1 MMAARRRLHRDN
13 NFDALRL
20 VAATLV
26 ILSHSWALTG
36 SVVDPVVALTGGRLY
51 AGELG
56 VWIFFAMSGY
66 LVTDSYRNRRSVVA
80 FLEARALRIY
90 PAFLVAI
97 VFGIVVG
104 ALVTTL
110 PLHAYFADANT
121 WRYLYRNL
129 VFDLRY
135 ELPGVFPTNPYPRA
149 VNGSIWTLPGEA
161 FMYLFVAAL
170 GVTTLLWHR
179 RACGFVLAALIAT
192 IAAEPLIVTGV
203 PRIGSPLY
211 ALPAIS
217 FLTGMLMLLYRERVV
232 LHGAVI
238 VALVALVLIA
248 APHVPSAVP
257 LYACVVGA
265 YVTFYLAFHRVRVPI
280 PERIGDVSY
289 GLYVYA
295 FPMQQF
301 VVWLDPGIGPW
312 RLFAI
317 AFPPTFALAWLSW
330 HFVERP
336 ALSLKGALAL
346 PVPRPT

>member
-1 MMAARRRLHRDN
+1 LPAGRLHRDN
-13 NFDALRL
+13 NFDVLRL
-20 VAATLV
+20 AAATLV

-66 LVTDSYRNRRSVVA
+66 LVTDSYCKRRSLFA

-90 PAFLVAI
+90 PAFFVAI
-97 VFGIVVG
+97 VLGIVVG

-110 PLHAYFADANT
+110 PLRAYFGDADT

-129 VFDLRY
+129 LFELRY
-135 ELPGVFPTNPYPRA
+135 ELPGVFAANPFPRA

-161 FMYLFVAAL
+161 MMYLLVAAL
-170 GVTTLLWHR
+170 GVATLLWHR
-179 RACGFVLAALIAT
+179 RVCGFVLAALIAT
-192 IAAEPLIVTGV
+192 IAAEPLIVTGL

-211 ALPAIS
+211 ALPVVS
-217 FLTGMLMLLYRERVV
+217 FLLGMLMLLYRDRVV
-232 LHGAVI
+232 LHAAI
-238 VALVALVLIA
+238 AVALVALVLIA
-248 APHVPSAVP
+248 APHVRTAVP
-257 LYACVVGA
+257 LYACVAGA
-265 YVTFYLAFHRVRVPI
+265 YITFYLAFHRVRVRL
-280 PERIGDVSY
+280 PERVGDVSY

-295 FPMQQF
+295 FPTQQF
-301 VVWLDPGIGPW
+301 VVWLVPAIGPW
-312 RLFAI
+312 SLFAV
-317 AFPPTFALAWLSW
+317 AFPATFALAWLSW

>member
-1 MMAARRRLHRDN
+1 LVAGRLHRDN

-51 AGELG
+51 AGEIG
-56 VWIFFAMSGY
+56 VWVFFAMSGY
-66 LVTDSYRNRRSVVA
+66 LVTDSFRKRGALFA

-90 PAFLVAI
+90 PAFFAALA
-97 VFGIVVG
+97 FGVVVG
-104 ALVTTL
+104 AIVTTR
-110 PLHAYFADANT
+110 PLHAYLADADT

-129 VFDLRY
+129 LFDLRY
-135 ELPGVFPTNPYPRA
+135 ELPGVFADNPYPRA

-161 FMYLFVAAL
+161 TMYLFVAVL
-170 GVTTLLWHR
+170 GVTTLISHR
-179 RACGFVLAALIAT
+179 RACGFALAALIAT
-192 IAAEPLIVTGV
+192 IAAEPMIVTGL

-217 FLTGMLMLLYRERVV
+217 FLLGMLMLLYRDRVV
-232 LHGAVI
+232 LHAAVA
-238 VALVALVLIA
+238 VVLVALVLVA

-257 LYACVVGA
+257 LYACAAGV
-265 YVTFYLAFHRVRVPI
+265 YVTFYLAFHRVRLRI
-280 PERIGDVSY
+280 PERVGDVSY
-289 GLYVYA
+289 GMYVYA
-295 FPMQQF
+295 FPVQQLA
-301 VVWLDPGIGPW
+301 VWLVPAIGPW
-312 RLFAI
+312 RLFAV
-317 AFPPTFALAWLSW
+317 AFAATFALAWLSW
-330 HFVERP
+330 RFVERP